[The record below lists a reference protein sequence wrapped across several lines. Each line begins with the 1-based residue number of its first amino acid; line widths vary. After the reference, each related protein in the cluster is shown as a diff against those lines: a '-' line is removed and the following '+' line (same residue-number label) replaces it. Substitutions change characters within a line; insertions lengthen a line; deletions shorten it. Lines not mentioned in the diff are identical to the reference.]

1 MGSDPQYIR
10 YPDLSL
16 AQHVFNLS
24 NSYTTSQIRSASV
37 SALQA
42 AIREHAMAPLYKHL
56 AHPVEGILNGG
67 GVARERSMSVQL
79 ERLGGAPAAAA
90 GVAAAA
96 GAVVTGA
103 GAAITAAA
111 AAGAAAATATANRAV
126 SPAASAASGVAGSG
140 TGVPGQVIVSN
151 MLAPK
156 KLGGMSSTQIKDV
169 TLPWD
174 EKLYKELEARN
185 DEELAKLEK
194 EQEEVAESGV
204 ESDVQAVIGK
214 KAEFY
219 AKIGDKD
226 KSIQTFESIL
236 SSTSLLGTKIDILLA
251 QTRIGLFFG
260 DKSYVQSVLD
270 RATTLV
276 ESGGDWDRRNRLKAY
291 KGLHLLTA
299 RNYAAAAPLLLD
311 SLATF
316 TSYELCSYSELVVF
330 SVMAGSLA
338 LKRVDFKSKVVDAPE
353 IKAILGDGEDRLD
366 TLASGGNKDE
376 EMKDAPPAD
385 ADKGHAAI
393 VNLTTLGTEIS
404 GVNVD
409 EAPVDFSPLANLVS
423 ALYNGSYKFF
433 FQSLAAVED
442 SFLKV
447 DRYLFEH
454 RAWFVREMRLRG
466 YTQLLQSYRVVGL
479 QSMADAFGV
488 SVDYLDRDLAKFIA
502 SDRIACT
509 IDRVN
514 GIIETNRADDKN
526 KQYADVVKQG
536 DALITKLQKYGQA
549 VRMRGSERA

>member
-219 AKIGDKD
+219 AKIGDKVC
-226 KSIQTFESIL
+226 
-236 SSTSLLGTKIDILLA
+236 TKLA
-251 QTRIGLFFG
+251 LPC
-260 DKSYVQSVLD
+260 
-270 RATTLV
+270 
-276 ESGGDWDRRNRLKAY
+276 RNQ
-291 KGLHLLTA
+291 LLT
-299 RNYAAAAPLLLD
+299 
-311 SLATF
+311 
-316 TSYELCSYSELVVF
+316 
-330 SVMAGSLA
+330 
-338 LKRVDFKSKVVDAPE
+338 
-353 IKAILGDGEDRLD
+353 
-366 TLASGGNKDE
+366 
-376 EMKDAPPAD
+376 
-385 ADKGHAAI
+385 
-393 VNLTTLGTEIS
+393 
-404 GVNVD
+404 
-409 EAPVDFSPLANLVS
+409 
-423 ALYNGSYKFF
+423 
-433 FQSLAAVED
+433 
-442 SFLKV
+442 
-447 DRYLFEH
+447 
-454 RAWFVREMRLRG
+454 
-466 YTQLLQSYRVVGL
+466 
-479 QSMADAFGV
+479 
-488 SVDYLDRDLAKFIA
+488 
-502 SDRIACT
+502 
-509 IDRVN
+509 
-514 GIIETNRADDKN
+514 
-526 KQYADVVKQG
+526 
-536 DALITKLQKYGQA
+536 
-549 VRMRGSERA
+549 